1 MATRILEYTG
11 EYSKGD
17 NPPCLPSVCDVVQTA
32 ITASGTSQQSS
43 AFASG
48 TTLVVIDS
56 DQKVH
61 VKFGSNPTATTADL
75 CIPAGGYREFNLT
88 GTGQKVAVIAGS

>member
-11 EYSKGD
+11 EYAKGD
-17 NPPCLPSVCDVVQTA
+17 NPPCLPSVCDVVQSA
-32 ITASGTSQQSS
+32 LTASGTSQQSA
-43 AFASG
+43 AFAVG

-75 CIPAGGYREFNLT
+75 AIAAGSFREFNLT
-88 GTGQKVAVIAGS
+88 GTGQKVAVIAGA

>member
-11 EYSKGD
+11 EFSGGD

-32 ITASGTSQQSS
+32 ITASGTSQQSA
-43 AFASG
+43 AFATG
-48 TTLVVIDS
+48 TTLVVIDT

-75 CIPAGGYREFNLT
+75 AIAAGIVREFNLT
-88 GTGQKVAVIAGS
+88 GTGQKVAVILGS